1 MHGNKILIV
10 QFLICTVII
19 YFGCIVAAN
28 YCALLLDYDAQL
40 GEGVMVVAGYPV
52 FGALDYFTW
61 MYYYRAYY
69 PSVFDAADRIIY
81 TSVGVSFIA
90 AIVGSLYRNREPQDR
105 ATYGSAQWATQQ
117 DLVGMG
123 LLGDEGIILGK
134 TDRGHYLRHDGPE
147 HTLLVAPPR
156 SGKGVGTV
164 VPTLLTWAHSVICND
179 IKEELWQ
186 TTAGYRSTFSHA
198 IYFNPTSLSSAG
210 FNPLME
216 VRRGPHEV
224 KDVQNIADILVDP
237 EGARD
242 RRDHWEK
249 TAHAL
254 LVGAIL
260 HVLYAETRK
269 TLPGVTSFLSSPESD
284 FEGTLTKMMGTLHLG
299 DKPHPVVAES
309 AQEVLNK
316 STNERSGV
324 LSTAMSFLELYRD
337 PIIAKAVSRSDF
349 CVNDLMFGKNPVSL
363 YLVTPPSD
371 ISRTKPLMRLI
382 WNQVARKLTERPIT
396 QEAHYDHKLLMLMD
410 EFTSLGRMEFLE
422 TALSYIPGY
431 GIKAMLVCQSLNK
444 IDNVYGPHNSI
455 MDACH
460 IRHFFAANDEK
471 TAKRISELT
480 GTKTEQRQ
488 QRNFAGSRLA
498 PWLSHLMVASQETAR
513 PLRTP
518 GEIMQLPK
526 DQQIIFY
533 AGAPPIL
540 AYKIL
545 YYQERGLRGRD
556 HQTYP
561 APLLFEGHYPDCPN
575 SGNIILWDS
584 SDKPT
589 DTQKVDDETPSVM
602 VNPDRSREI
611 SHEKSRPLFRTE
623 SPNEERYAMQAST
636 DITKQTVLFT
646 IDHDSEDLDRSS
658 RADSTE
664 GIGGREL

>member
-1 MHGNKILIV
+1 
-10 QFLICTVII
+10 
-19 YFGCIVAAN
+19 
-28 YCALLLDYDAQL
+28 
-40 GEGVMVVAGYPV
+40 
-52 FGALDYFTW
+52 
-61 MYYYRAYY
+61 
-69 PSVFDAADRIIY
+69 
-81 TSVGVSFIA
+81 
-90 AIVGSLYRNREPQDR
+90 
-105 ATYGSAQWATQQ
+105 
-117 DLVGMG
+117 
-123 LLGDEGIILGK
+123 
-134 TDRGHYLRHDGPE
+134 
-147 HTLLVAPPR
+147 
-156 SGKGVGTV
+156 
-164 VPTLLTWAHSVICND
+164 
-179 IKEELWQ
+179 
-186 TTAGYRSTFSHA
+186 
-198 IYFNPTSLSSAG
+198 
-210 FNPLME
+210 ME

-249 TAHAL
+249 TAHSL

-260 HVLYAETRK
+260 HVLYAEARK
-269 TLPGVTSFLSSPESD
+269 TLPGVTSFLSNPESD
-284 FEGTLTKMMGTLHLG
+284 FEGTLKKMMNTSHLG

-396 QEAHYDHKLLMLMD
+396 QEAEYDHKLLMLMD
-410 EFTSLGRMEFLE
+410 EFTSLGRMDFLE

-444 IDNVYGPHNSI
+444 IDNVYGPHNAI

-460 IRHFFAANDEK
+460 IRHFFSANDEK

-540 AYKIL
+540 AYKVQ
-545 YYQERGLRGRD
+545 YYQEQGLMGRD
-556 HQTYP
+556 QLTYP
-561 APLLFEGHYPDCPN
+561 APPLFESHYADCPN
-575 SGNIILWDS
+575 SGNIILWEH
-584 SDKPT
+584 SDQT
-589 DTQKVDDETPSVM
+589 DDTQKIDDEEAGDRVDP
-602 VNPDRSREI
+602 NRSRETRP
-611 SHEKSRPLFRTE
+611 ENSRPLFRADNT
-623 SPNEERYAMQAST
+623 NEARDVTQT
-636 DITKQTVLFT
+636 GKDITKQTVLFAG
-646 IDHDSEDLDRSS
+646 DHDRDSEDLDRSS

-664 GIGGREL
+664 DMGGRAL